1 MKKNVTKLA
10 LIGLAIATIFAFGA
24 CSKYKG
30 FKKDKSGI
38 YYQFYGDIHDTA
50 DQPQTGDLVGIL
62 ISLRA
67 GDSLLF
73 PMMPQQM
80 VMDSI
85 YEGDMFAALRMMHV
99 GDSATFILD
108 GPKFFEQMMNPGQEY
123 EFGDDPL
130 YLDVKLFGLMKKADF
145 EKAQAEMQAQLD
157 ERRVQEVAEIDK
169 YLKDNPGM
177 KQLETGVYLKTVKKG
192 NGDKVEPLQ
201 NVKVH
206 YTGRFVDGT
215 VFDSSV
221 ERGTPFEFT
230 VGAGQVIPGWDAT
243 VSGMKVGDK
252 VTVLIPSDLAYGD
265 GSMTRGAIP
274 PYSPL
279 VFDIELLEVVKE

>member
-10 LIGLAIATIFAFGA
+10 LIGLAIATVFAFGA

-50 DQPQTGDLVGIL
+50 DQPKTGDLVGIL

-80 VMDSI
+80 VMDSL

-123 EFGDDPL
+123 EFGEDPL

-221 ERGTPFEFT
+221 ERGTPVEFT